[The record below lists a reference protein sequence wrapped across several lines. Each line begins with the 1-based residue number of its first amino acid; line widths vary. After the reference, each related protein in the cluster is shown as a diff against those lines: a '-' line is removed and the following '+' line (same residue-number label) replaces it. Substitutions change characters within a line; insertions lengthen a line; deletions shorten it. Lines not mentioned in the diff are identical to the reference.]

1 MIFIKLFEDFN
12 NLDPLYKIAKG
23 NDYNTF
29 LDKTDSL
36 VYNYN
41 ILYRGSSEYDR
52 VLFNECFMTDYIGH
66 AREYGEDIDG
76 ILYDKNDLIYFDN
89 YTFNELREY
98 FEDFEDLDKI
108 IKEVYEP
115 YFKKYGVDT
124 IEINDNIISV
134 EKFVYIFLRKNIN
147 FKNACKNCKV
157 SDALVPIMLYYAK
170 KKNKNIISFLG
181 SDYQL
186 YGGADEYVVN
196 DVSRYITLKDIWTK
210 SNKK

>member
-52 VLFNECFMTDYIGH
+52 LLFNECFMTDYIGH

-134 EKFVYIFLRKNIN
+134 EKFVYIFLKKNIN

-196 DVSRYITLKDIWTK
+196 DVSRYITLKDIWNK
-210 SNKK
+210 ANKK

>member
-12 NLDPLYKIAKG
+12 NLDSLYKIAKG

-98 FEDFEDLDKI
+98 FEDFEDFNKCNEIIIEWDFYLDGHRITYLQNILYKAITEIRNQKI
-108 IKEVYEP
+108 EQILNE
-115 YFKKYGVDT
+115 
-124 IEINDNIISV
+124 
-134 EKFVYIFLRKNIN
+134 
-147 FKNACKNCKV
+147 
-157 SDALVPIMLYYAK
+157 
-170 KKNKNIISFLG
+170 
-181 SDYQL
+181 
-186 YGGADEYVVN
+186 
-196 DVSRYITLKDIWTK
+196 
-210 SNKK
+210 